1 MGVALTIWL
10 DYNASADHETGSFW
24 SKWYT
29 RVAFLLL
36 ALTYG
41 LSVGYSRI
49 LLGEHSFDQILFGLQ
64 LGSWMALTLHFCIRE
79 QIIEHATQLL
89 DKRETRL
96 FEMSLKCLGV
106 IAALLIF
113 VIVTYVVLND
123 SIVND
128 PIWSEN
134 ILAKCSGINIY
145 EAFLSVGMIDYY

>member
-1 MGVALTIWL
+1 
-10 DYNASADHETGSFW
+10 
-24 SKWYT
+24 
-29 RVAFLLL
+29 
-36 ALTYG
+36 
-41 LSVGYSRI
+41 
-49 LLGEHSFDQILFGLQ
+49 
-64 LGSWMALTLHFCIRE
+64 MALTLHFCIRE